1 VARQIAL
8 ASWIV
13 DEHKQERQT
22 KRRFSSVDARAG
34 VVPRV
39 AAPATQNLLTEHEEP
54 YQGELDPLL
63 FQLREQR
70 QQRDCEVLFK
80 PKPKPQPQLQP
91 KQYNTSSEGN
101 ISPAPQSINRNQDE
115 LTRSQPWGDAS
126 STPPMKQRRASQPP
140 QWHIPEMEERR
151 KAAEY
156 LASRSNR
163 YSVAKSIVPPS
174 PMHSVSVSGQQS
186 PGPTK
191 KIFISNSTP
200 TSTDDFSGVPPLSQA
215 GRSSSRSTGYES
227 FPRDYSA
234 TVSDEAS
241 EVYIDNPIR
250 DIEMAE
256 SSGSMVGRWLG
267 NTDTV
272 VSEKKGY
279 PPSETYIFEENKP
292 KRPAYIS
299 EVNDSF

>member
-1 VARQIAL
+1 V
-8 ASWIV
+8 S
-13 DEHKQERQT
+13 
-22 KRRFSSVDARAG
+22 
-34 VVPRV
+34 RV
-39 AAPATQNLLTEHEEP
+39 AAPATQNLPTEHEEL

-70 QQRDCEVLFK
+70 QQRDREVLFK
-80 PKPKPQPQLQP
+80 PKPKPQPQLQLE
-91 KQYNTSSEGN
+91 QYNTLSEGN
-101 ISPAPQSINRNQDE
+101 ISPAPQSMNRNQDE
-115 LTRSQPWGDAS
+115 LARSQPYGNAA
-126 STPPMKQRRASQPP
+126 STPPVKQRRASQPP

-156 LASRSNR
+156 LASRSIR
-163 YSVAKSIVPPS
+163 SSVAKSIAPPS
-174 PMHSVSVSGQQS
+174 PMHSGSVSSQQS

-191 KIFISNSTP
+191 NIFISNSPP
-200 TSTDDFSGVPPLSQA
+200 TSTDDFGGVPPLSLA

-227 FPRDYSA
+227 FPRDSSA

-241 EVYIDNPIR
+241 EVYIDNPTG

-256 SSGSMVGRWLG
+256 PSGSMVDRWLG

-279 PPSETYIFEENKP
+279 PTSEAYMFESKP
-292 KRPAYIS
+292 KPLVYIS
-299 EVNDSF
+299 EVNDLFQEDTRVGIL